1 MGTAS
6 PPASPTPRIELLG
19 LPRLILP
26 QGPPHV
32 LERRDAALLA
42 LLTLEG
48 ATLRARASALL
59 WPDLSEKAARGNLR
73 QRLFRLRAVTGEA
86 FVVAEDALRIA
97 PQAAIDLHDAPA
109 LLAADPDACN
119 GALLGSHDYSDNDVL
134 AEWVQ
139 AAREGWRQSCRETLA
154 AEASRRE
161 AAMQIANALRYAHRI
176 VADDPLQEHGHR
188 RLMRLH
194 YLRGDRSAALAA
206 FGACRDR
213 LRDELGVAP
222 DAETLQLAR
231 LIESGS
237 GLPRPAPAPRPVA
250 TLRPPRLVGN
260 VSAWRTLALACDTA
274 RSALVVGGAG
284 AGKTRL
290 LSDFAASISDA
301 AATFCARPGD
311 AQLPYAL
318 LAQVVDGLT
327 ARFGAPEPQWAA
339 AELARVAPR
348 LGAAPERRLDHLRFR
363 QALEQALAGWR
374 AAGLALVVLDDLHYA
389 DDATLDLLPALI
401 KPASAEERGVVWLM
415 GVRSAEMPAALQA
428 GIEALDERSLLRV
441 TVEPLDPVA
450 IQDLLE
456 SLGIDDLDG
465 AAWAPVMA
473 RHCGGNPLFLL
484 ETLRALLHQKGATAF
499 IDSNQHLPVSSTV
512 QQLIERRL
520 RRLNPGAL
528 LLAQVGAV
536 AGQDFTPELAA
547 AVLKRS
553 ALEIAG
559 SWAELESAAVLNA
572 SGFAHD
578 LVQDA
583 TTSAT
588 PAPLARLLHL
598 EVARHLQGTGGEPSR
613 LARHWQQAQQWP
625 AAGDA
630 FMQAAIAAEKASQRK
645 LEVELA
651 GEAADCFVKVGEKAR
666 EFSARERLIRAAF
679 YVEPFEKQ
687 VLRAEQLIELA
698 VSPEQRCIALQVYA
712 RILVEDLDNEK
723 VVSAAGESRALAAA
737 LGNDTRALVAA
748 CIEAWALSRMN
759 RIEEAE
765 RLVAKFVPIARARGR
780 DPRAAR
786 AMAEF
791 GCALMTC
798 DRVDEADE
806 LFSDALQA
814 ATALEDWG
822 LCQEVQ
828 VHKAWVHNYRGDI
841 REAALGYE
849 SARALAPR
857 LGAEAK
863 PTNLTDAILGRF
875 YLELGRCTE
884 SLALLES
891 TLAKQRQHA
900 NPNQVIVYTA
910 QAALARLH
918 LMFGQPARAAS
929 VLTEPGRDAA
939 PTNQRQYFI
948 ARARIAIHLGQPAIE
963 FVRQALRAA
972 EREGGALAV
981 LMAQAFLARLLPAD
995 EGLAVL
1001 MAQAFLARLL
1011 PADEGAALASQ
1022 GCARSQAL
1030 RLHLTEWPLRLVA
1043 CDALRRAGDVRHAAY
1058 LALELMSHCEHRAPV
1073 TFDAPEYGWVASQA
1087 LREAGDDEAA
1097 NRALRAAMHWIHAV
1111 ALPNVP
1117 PEFRSS
1123 FLERNPV
1130 NRAIALAAQ
1139 RLPDSF
1145 GPALQTP

>member
-19 LPRLILP
+19 LPRLILS

-59 WPDLSEKAARGNLR
+59 WPDLNEKAARGNLR

-86 FVVAEDALRIA
+86 FVVAQDALRIA
-97 PQAAIDLHDAPA
+97 PRAAIDLHDAPA
-109 LLAADPDACN
+109 LIAADPDACN

-161 AAMQIANALRYAHRI
+161 AAMRIADALRYAHRI
-176 VADDPLQEHGHR
+176 VADDPLHEHGHR

-260 VSAWRTLALACDTA
+260 ASAWRTLALACATG
-274 RSALVVGGAG
+274 RSALVFGDAG

-290 LSDFAASISDA
+290 LSDFAASISGA

-318 LAQVVDGLT
+318 LAQVVDGLA
-327 ARFGAPEPQWAA
+327 ARFGAPEPPWAA
-339 AELARVAPR
+339 AELARIAPR

-389 DDATLDLLPALI
+389 DEATLDLLPALV
-401 KPASAEERGVVWLM
+401 KPAVVSAKEPGIVWLM

-428 GIEALDERSLLRV
+428 GVDALDERCLLRV
-441 TVEPLDPVA
+441 TVEPLDLTA

-465 AAWAPVMA
+465 AAWAPVLA
-473 RHCGGNPLFLL
+473 RRCGGNPLFLL
-484 ETLRALLHQKGATAF
+484 ETLRALLHQQGRAAR
-499 IDSNQHLPVSSTV
+499 IDPDQRLPVPGTV

-520 RRLNPGAL
+520 RRLNPAAL

-559 SWAELESAAVLNA
+559 AWAELESAAVLDA
-572 SGFAHD
+572 AGFAHD

-583 TTSAT
+583 TASAT

-598 EVARHLQGTGGEPSR
+598 EVARYLETIGGEPSR
-613 LARHWQQAQQWP
+613 LARHWQQAQQWQ

-651 GEAADCFVKVGEKAR
+651 GEAAGCFVKVGDQAR

-679 YVEPFEKQ
+679 YVESFENR
-687 VLRAEQLIELA
+687 VRRGEQLIGLA
-698 VSPEQRCIALQVYA
+698 VSPEQRCIALQVHA
-712 RILVEDLDNEK
+712 RVLVEDLDNEK

-737 LGNDTRALVAA
+737 LGNDSRALMAA

-765 RLVAKFVPIARARGR
+765 RLVARFVPIAKARGR

-798 DRVDEADE
+798 DRADEADA

-828 VHKAWVHNYRGDI
+828 VHKAWVHHYRGDI
-841 REAALGYE
+841 REAALSYE

-857 LGAEAK
+857 LGAESK

-875 YLELGRCTE
+875 YLELGRCAE

-900 NPNQVIVYTA
+900 NPNQAIVYTA

-939 PTNQRQYFI
+939 PANQRQHFI

-972 EREGGALAV
+972 EREGGAPAV
-981 LMAQAFLARLLPAD
+981 LM
-995 EGLAVL
+995 V
-1001 MAQAFLARLL
+1001 QAFLARLL

-1030 RLHLTEWPLRLVA
+1030 RLDLAEWPLRLAA
-1043 CDALRRAGDVRHAAY
+1043 CDALRRAGDVRHAAG

-1073 TFDAPEYGWVASQA
+1073 VFDAPEYGWVASQA
-1087 LREAGDDEAA
+1087 LREAGDEEGAS
-1097 NRALRAAMHWIHAV
+1097 RALRVAMHWIHTV

-1130 NRAIALAAQ
+1130 NRALALAAQ
-1139 RLPDSF
+1139 RLAGSF
-1145 GPALQTP
+1145 GPAPQTP

>member
-1 MGTAS
+1 MSTAS
-6 PPASPTPRIELLG
+6 PPVSRTPRIELLG
-19 LPRLILP
+19 VPRLVLP
-26 QGPPHV
+26 QGEPHV

-42 LLTLEG
+42 LLALEG
-48 ATLRARASALL
+48 ATLRSRASALL
-59 WPDLSEKAARGNLR
+59 WPDLSEKAARSNLR
-73 QRLFRLRAVTGEA
+73 QRLFRLRTATGEA
-86 FVVAEDALRIA
+86 FVLAEDALRIA
-97 PQAAIDLHDAPA
+97 PHVSVELREARAS
-109 LLAADPDACN
+109 LAADPDACD

-134 AEWVQ
+134 DEWVQ
-139 AAREGWRQSCRETLA
+139 AAREGWRQSCLETLA
-154 AEASRRE
+154 SEASRRE
-161 AAMQIANALRYAHRI
+161 AAMQIAGALRYAHRI

-206 FGACRDR
+206 FVACRDR
-213 LRDELGVAP
+213 LMAELGVAP
-222 DAETLQLAR
+222 DPETLQLAK

-250 TLRPPRLVGN
+250 TLRPPRMVGN
-260 VSAWRTLALACDTA
+260 DAAWHTLALACDTG
-274 RSALVVGGAG
+274 RSVLVDGDAG

-290 LSDFAASISDA
+290 LSDFAASMSGA
-301 AATFCARPGD
+301 AATFCGRPGD

-339 AELARVAPR
+339 AELARIAPR

-401 KPASAEERGVVWLM
+401 KPAAVSAEQPGIAWLM

-428 GIEALDERSLLRV
+428 GVDALDERSLLRV
-441 TVEPLDPVA
+441 AVEPLDPVA
-450 IQDLLE
+450 IRDLLE

-465 AAWAPVMA
+465 AAWAPVLA

-484 ETLRALLHQKGATAF
+484 ETLRALLHQKGPTARM
-499 IDSNQHLPVSSTV
+499 DPNQRLPVPSTV

-528 LLAQVGAV
+528 LLAQVAAV
-536 AGQDFTPELAA
+536 AGQDFTPDLAA

-559 SWAELESAAVLNA
+559 SWAELEGATVLSAT
-572 SGFAHD
+572 GFAHD
-578 LVQDA
+578 LVQEA

-598 EVARHLQGTGGEPSR
+598 EAARCLEGIGGEPSR
-613 LARHWQQAQQWP
+613 LARHWQQAQQWR

-630 FMQAAIAAEKASQRK
+630 FMQGAITAEKASQRK

-651 GEAADCFVKVGEKAR
+651 GEAADCFVKVGDQAR
-666 EFSARERLIRAAF
+666 EFSARERSSRAAS
-679 YVEPFEKQ
+679 YVEPFEKR
-687 VLRAEQLIELA
+687 VRRAEQLIELA

-712 RILVEDLDNEK
+712 RVLVEDLDNEK

-737 LGNDTRALVAA
+737 LGNDTRAFMAA

-765 RLVAKFVPIARARGR
+765 RLVAKFLPIAKARGR

-798 DRVDEADE
+798 DRADEADA

-828 VHKAWVHNYRGDI
+828 THKAWVHHYRGDI
-841 REAALGYE
+841 REAALSYE

-875 YLELGRCTE
+875 YLELGRCSE
-884 SLALLES
+884 SLALLEA
-891 TLAKQRQHA
+891 TLAKQLHNA

-972 EREGGALAV
+972 EREGGAQAV
-981 LMAQAFLARLLPAD
+981 LM
-995 EGLAVL
+995 V
-1001 MAQAFLARLL
+1001 QAFLARLL

-1022 GCARSQAL
+1022 GCARSLAL
-1030 RLHLTEWPLRLVA
+1030 RLHLTEWPLRLAA
-1043 CDALRRAGDVRHAAY
+1043 CDTLRRAGDVRHAAR

-1139 RLPDSF
+1139 RLPDVL
-1145 GPALQTP
+1145 GPTLRTP